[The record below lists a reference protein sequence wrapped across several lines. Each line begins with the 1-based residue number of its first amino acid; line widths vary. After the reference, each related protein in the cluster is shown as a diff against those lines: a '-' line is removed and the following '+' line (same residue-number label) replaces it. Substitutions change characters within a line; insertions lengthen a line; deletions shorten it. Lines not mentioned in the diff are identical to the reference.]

1 MKIFF
6 TIILLIL
13 TVTFAQSQEDYVSIS
28 SKFIKATRDH
38 DKKDIA
44 KYTKSIA
51 DVSQDELEKQLDNDQ
66 KKLTFFINVYNAF
79 THNALTEN
87 PDQYKDRSAFF
98 RSEQFVIAGNKVNLD
113 IIEHGF
119 LRHSAVKWS
128 LGKFG
133 KLFPPKLERVFRV
146 DEKDWRIHFALNCGA
161 KSCPP
166 VDIYEYKTIDEQLE
180 KSAKTYFLKNSSYDK
195 KSNVLKVPSLMSWF
209 RGDFGNKCGVK
220 KIAKKFGV
228 LPDDAKPSI
237 EYLNYD
243 WTLDIENFVK

>member
-1 MKIFF
+1 MKNLFVIAFLF
-6 TIILLIL
+6 LATIGN
-13 TVTFAQSQEDYVSIS
+13 AQEDYVAIS
-28 SKFIKATRDH
+28 TDFIKATRDN

-44 KYTKSIA
+44 KYTKLIA
-51 DVSQDELEKQLDNDQ
+51 NVNQDELEKQLDNDQ

-87 PDQYKDRSAFF
+87 PDQYKDRNQFF
-98 RSEQFVIAGNKVNLD
+98 KSEQFVIAGNKVNLD

-133 KLFPPKLERVFRV
+133 KLFPPKLERTFRV
-146 DEKDWRIHFALNCGA
+146 DDVDWRIHFALNCGA

-166 VDIYEYKTIDEQLE
+166 VVVYELKTIDAQLE
-180 KSAKTYFLKNSSYDK
+180 KSAKAYFLKNSSYDK
-195 KSNVLKVPSLMSWF
+195 KTNVLKVPSLMNWF

-220 KIAKKFGV
+220 KIAKKYDV
-228 LPDDAKPSI
+228 LPEDAKPSI
-237 EYLNYD
+237 EYLDYD
-243 WTLDIENFVK
+243 WTLDIENFAK

>member
-1 MKIFF
+1 MKFLLTITLLFF
-6 TIILLIL
+6 TLF
-13 TVTFAQSQEDYVSIS
+13 TFSQIDYVAIS
-28 SKFIKATRDH
+28 TNFIKATKDN

-44 KYTKSIA
+44 KYTKLIA
-51 DVSQDELEKQLDNDQ
+51 EAKQDDLEKQLDNDS

-87 PDQYKDRSAFF
+87 PDQYKDRSHFF
-98 RSEQFVIAGNKVNLD
+98 KSEQFVIAENKVNLD

-119 LRHSAVKWS
+119 LRRSAVKWS

-146 DEKDWRIHFALNCGA
+146 DKVNWRIHFALNCGA

-166 VDIYEYKTIDEQLE
+166 VGIYELKTIDAQLE
-180 KSAKTYFLKNSSYDK
+180 NSAKSYFLKNSSYDK

-209 RGDFGNKCGVK
+209 RGDFGNKCGVIN
-220 KIAKKFGV
+220 IAKSFKV
-228 LPDDAKPSI
+228 IPENSKPSLQ
-237 EYLNYD
+237 YLDYD